1 MVSHRPIDEMSDDG
15 TGEPRMARPD
25 PRDDGMYTRILDAA
39 EMLLRRHGL
48 SKLNVV
54 DVARNLGMSHGNVYR
69 HFASK
74 TALRS
79 AVIDRWLNR
88 VSEQTRLIEQKD
100 GPADQRLTEWLRT
113 LASIKQRKVSE
124 DAELLQA
131 AVQVVRDVPS
141 VQSHHTDL
149 LTKQVARILAD
160 GKCDGTLP
168 RVGDPHQT
176 AVAILDATTRFHHPD
191 MVASGGLPDIQ
202 MAGLDGVISLVLA
215 AIGPSGT
222 GSKDQART

>member
-1 MVSHRPIDEMSDDG
+1 MVSHKLPNEVSDG
-15 TGEPRMARPD
+15 GAGELQAASPA
-25 PRDDGMYTRILDAA
+25 PRDDDMHTRILDAA

-54 DVARNLGMSHGNVYR
+54 DVARYLNMSHGNVYR

-88 VSEQTRLIEQKD
+88 VSEQTRIIEHMQ
-100 GPADQRLTEWLRT
+100 GPADERLVEWLRT

-141 VQSHHTDL
+141 VQDHHAEL
-149 LTKQVARILAD
+149 LTKQVANILAD
-160 GKCDGTLP
+160 GKSDGTLP
-168 RVGDPHQT
+168 RVGDPHLT
-176 AVAILDATTRFHHPD
+176 AVAILNATTRFHHPD
-191 MVASGGLPDIQ
+191 MVANGGSSEVQ
-202 MAGLDGVISLVLA
+202 MRGLNGVISLVLS
-215 AIGPSGT
+215 AIGQAGAA
-222 GSKDQART
+222 SKE